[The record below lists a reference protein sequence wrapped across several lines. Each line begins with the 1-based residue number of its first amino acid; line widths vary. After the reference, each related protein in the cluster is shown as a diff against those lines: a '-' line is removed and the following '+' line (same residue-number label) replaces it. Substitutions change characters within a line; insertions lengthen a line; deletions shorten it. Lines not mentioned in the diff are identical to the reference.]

1 VLTLLPPIFTSQ
13 TIKFNGTQQMDKATI
28 LNILSVSILVLAPLL
43 RSVGVSFQV
52 VGNTLVRL
60 GLLAYI
66 VYASYVSVFSGLL
79 AFLAAFSLLL
89 ERNHGILTGFP
100 EVRAEIPMQTYRTD
114 EVPVGVPSV
123 VEREPEMDDD
133 NAENLEDNNPRI
145 KSVPRGASSA
155 TFYTNNRL
163 V

>member
-1 VLTLLPPIFTSQ
+1 
-13 TIKFNGTQQMDKATI
+13 M
-28 LNILSVSILVLAPLL
+28 
-43 RSVGVSFQV
+43 
-52 VGNTLVRL
+52 

-79 AFLAAFSLLL
+79 AFLAVFSLLL

-100 EVRAEIPMQTYRTD
+100 EVRAEIPMQTYHVD

-133 NAENLEDNNPRI
+133 NAEDLEDNNPRI
-145 KSVPRGASSA
+145 KPTPRGASSA
-155 TFYTNNRL
+155 TFYTNHGFA
-163 V
+163 